1 MSSKQGTPVFHK
13 TEYSG
18 SSLQSRPRRGLTKLI
33 FRWLLPLAVLAVSG
47 AAAFRL
53 IETSPRTKMRP
64 QKHHATLVTCRVVEL
79 GPQRTLISGMGTV
92 VAAREVELKPQVSGE
107 IIEISDD
114 LIPGGLFVKGEMLLR
129 LDSID
134 YRLAV
139 RELATDVAKAKSNLQ
154 LERGNQLIARKEF
167 QLLGERVSD
176 QEKNLIL
183 RQPQLENLRATLEA
197 AQVKLEQAQL
207 DLARTIVNVP
217 FNAVIQNRA
226 VNLGTQ
232 ADESTVLATLVGT
245 DAYWVA
251 VSIPVS
257 QLRWIK
263 IPQTKGD
270 EGSPVRVYDSAAW
283 GEGVFRRGRVIRLE
297 AGLEEQ
303 GRMARLLIQV
313 EDPLS
318 LQKAHAKEP
327 RMLIGSYV
335 RVKIEGESVPKAA
348 AIEREY
354 IRNGNRVWIMDGG
367 KLVIRPVEI
376 AFRGNDQLLITGG
389 IQSGEQLILT
399 NLGAPVEGMALRI
412 TNGVSDPS
420 TVGSLPGRTV
430 KAEEVL

>member
-1 MSSKQGTPVFHK
+1 
-13 TEYSG
+13 
-18 SSLQSRPRRGLTKLI
+18 
-33 FRWLLPLAVLAVSG
+33 
-47 AAAFRL
+47 
-53 IETSPRTKMRP
+53 
-64 QKHHATLVTCRVVEL
+64 
-79 GPQRTLISGMGTV
+79 
-92 VAAREVELKPQVSGE
+92 
-107 IIEISDD
+107 
-114 LIPGGLFVKGEMLLR
+114 
-129 LDSID
+129 
-134 YRLAV
+134 
-139 RELATDVAKAKSNLQ
+139 
-154 LERGNQLIARKEF
+154 
-167 QLLGERVSD
+167 
-176 QEKNLIL
+176 
-183 RQPQLENLRATLEA
+183 
-197 AQVKLEQAQL
+197 
-207 DLARTIVNVP
+207 
-217 FNAVIQNRA
+217 
-226 VNLGTQ
+226 
-232 ADESTVLATLVGT
+232 
-245 DAYWVA
+245 
-251 VSIPVS
+251 
-257 QLRWIK
+257 
-263 IPQTKGD
+263 
-270 EGSPVRVYDSAAW
+270 
-283 GEGVFRRGRVIRLE
+283 VIRLE